1 MANTKSAMKQV
12 RQNERR
18 RVRNRVYRSAAR
30 SRVKAARK
38 LLEGGI
44 LGNNEEAQA
53 AIGAAVKSLDKAVQK
68 GILHKNNAAR
78 RKARLLKLL
87 RSSQADA

>member
-1 MANTKSAMKQV
+1 LANTKSAMKQA
-12 RQNERR
+12 RQNEKR
-18 RVRNRVYRSAAR
+18 RVRNRVYRTAAR

-38 LLEGGI
+38 VLEGGSARI
-44 LGNNEEAQA
+44 EEAEA

-78 RKARLLKLL
+78 RKARLFKLL
-87 RSSQADA
+87 RSSQQNP